1 MRDLFAAVDSVK
13 KEPWLDE
20 NRIGCVGPS
29 YGGYTTYWMA
39 GNHNKRFKAF
49 VAHCGVFNSEM
60 EYITTD
66 ELFFDNWEMGGPSWE
81 VSNAVAQK
89 SYAQSPHRF
98 VQNWDTPILIFHG
111 GRDFRIPYTQGMA
124 AFNAAQLMNVPSKLV
139 LLPNENHWVLKPQN
153 GILWQREFYGWLD
166 KWLK

>member
-1 MRDLFAAVDSVK
+1 MRDFFSAVDSIK

-20 NRIGCVGPS
+20 SRIGCVGPS
-29 YGGYTTYWMA
+29 YGGYTVYWMA

-49 VAHCGVFNSEM
+49 ISHCGVYNSEM

-66 ELFFDNWEMGGPSWE
+66 ELFFDDWEMGGAFWDKTNPT
-81 VSNAVAQK
+81 VQK
-89 SYAQSPHRF
+89 TYGQSPHQF
-98 VQNWDTPILIFHG
+98 VKNWDTPILIFEG

-124 AFNAAQLMNVPSKLV
+124 AFNTAQLMNIPSKFV
-139 LLPNENHWVLKPQN
+139 IFPSENHWVLRPQN
-153 GILWQREFYGWLD
+153 GLLWQREFYSWLD